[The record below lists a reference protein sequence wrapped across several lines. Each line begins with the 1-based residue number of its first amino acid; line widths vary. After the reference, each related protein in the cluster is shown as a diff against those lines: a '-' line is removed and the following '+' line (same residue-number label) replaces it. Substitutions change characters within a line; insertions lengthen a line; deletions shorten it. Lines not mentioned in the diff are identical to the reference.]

1 MSQVSPSRIAERLL
15 LGAFPLLTLDTPDT
29 FINLVEYFESGRRR
43 SSGSAPMLGQRPV
56 ISRNPLKLADH
67 YVWWS
72 WDQVDVRRRHLGS
85 ALYRLFADGVVSSP
99 LKGVG
104 IYSANCPGM
113 SRVLNLVRVPL
124 IDGAL
129 SVAARR
135 AILQRI

>member
-85 ALYRLFADGVVSSP
+85 ALYRLFADGVG
-99 LKGVG
+99 GVVQWTIIFG
-104 IYSANCPGM
+104 LGAINILGYIGETWSISFW
-113 SRVLNLVRVPL
+113 SRQYDLRPPEEVF
-124 IDGAL
+124 AL
-129 SVAARR
+129 
-135 AILQRI
+135 